1 MGKENKKDFLM
12 SRDKE
17 FENFFKEHQ
26 NTLFRIIFGYVRQT
40 EASEDLVVETF
51 IKIYER
57 WNRIKRMDNPTG
69 YLVRSGINLAK
80 TYLKRNTRLQT
91 LEISENVAS
100 NSMDSP
106 DKIFFLKQQNQDLEA
121 ELLKLNERERNI
133 ILLKDMS
140 GYKFVDITD
149 HLGMKLSTVKSIYR
163 RAKIKL
169 AKTLYSG
176 SFTPRTLEE
185 IDEPR

>member
-12 SRDKE
+12 SPDTE
-17 FENFFKEHQ
+17 FKNFFKEHQ

-40 EASEDLVVETF
+40 EASEDLVVEAF

-57 WNRIKRMDNPTG
+57 WSRVRRMDNPTG

-80 TYLKRNTRLQT
+80 TYLKKDSRFQA
-91 LEISENVAS
+91 LEIPENVAS
-100 NSMDSP
+100 NPMDSP
-106 DKIFFLKQQNQDLEA
+106 DKIFFLKKQNQDLEA

-140 GYKFVDITD
+140 GYKFVDIAN

-169 AKTLYSG
+169 AKSLYSG
-176 SFTPRTLEE
+176 SFTHRTLEE